1 MHPCLSPHGSTHI
14 ALEHAQALQQMNLP
28 QISAR
33 KRARGEYMFT
43 EDGLFRDATV
53 RTVPSMTSTL
63 PSAPVRGDPAG
74 ILRDFEVCSKY

>member
-1 MHPCLSPHGSTHI
+1 
-14 ALEHAQALQQMNLP
+14 MNLP

-53 RTVPSMTSTL
+53 RTVPSMMTSTS
-63 PSAPVRGDPAG
+63 PSAPMRGEHCLEALSQSGQASGAVWWAG
-74 ILRDFEVCSKY
+74 MCAQPILNISEG